1 MNGRFRVL
9 VVDDEPDIRKV
20 TERSLARDAALS
32 VRCCGSG
39 QQALVEAAQWAPHLI
54 LLDVM
59 MPFMDGPTTLARL
72 RDDPSTSQIPV
83 VFLTARASSQD
94 LDYVTSLGAAG
105 SIAKPF
111 EPKELREAV
120 RRHLEAPPSVADPQP
135 DELSLAATDKERD
148 VFRTRLRSDAVTL
161 NELRERLGSESGDP
175 ADLKMVR
182 DVVHKLAG
190 AGGIFGFDGVSRSA
204 AALERSIV
212 DLGSGQTTLQSVAGK
227 LDDLVDTLR
236 SNASAHSQT

>member
-1 MNGRFRVL
+1 MNGRFGVL

-20 TERSLARDAALS
+20 TERSLARDTALS

-111 EPKELREAV
+111 EPKELREPCAV
-120 RRHLEAPPSVADPQP
+120 TSRRHHPLPTRNLMNFRSQQ
-135 DELSLAATDKERD
+135 LTRSATYFALGC
-148 VFRTRLRSDAVTL
+148 VRT
-161 NELRERLGSESGDP
+161 P
-175 ADLKMVR
+175 
-182 DVVHKLAG
+182 
-190 AGGIFGFDGVSRSA
+190 SRST
-204 AALERSIV
+204 S
-212 DLGSGQTTLQSVAGK
+212 
-227 LDDLVDTLR
+227 
-236 SNASAHSQT
+236 